1 MDGGQQQQ
9 QQQRLGVKQQQWR
22 RQQRKA
28 VEGVKADADT
38 TTIRGSKR
46 RKPVEDVK
54 VDTSTTKV
62 QEPESR
68 KLVEE
73 VKVSADTAL
82 VRDPERRRLVEE
94 PERSSTP
101 VRSNKRRRTRSDP
114 TFRDDPSLAMFL
126 YNLTLQAPN
135 AINQAILGNFSGTRQ
150 QELIVSHVSRIELL
164 RPDTTTGKVH
174 SILSHDV
181 FGVIRSLAA
190 FRLTGASK
198 DYIVIG
204 SDSGRI
210 VILEYN
216 PAKNVFEKVHQETFG
231 KSGCRRIVPGQY
243 LAVDPKGRAVMIGS
257 MEKQKLVYILNRD
270 IAARL
275 TIGSPLE
282 AHKSHTIVQYCTGVD
297 VGFENP
303 IFACLE
309 VDYTEADQ
317 DPTGEAFKE
326 SEKMLTYYE
335 LDLGLNHV
343 VRKWSEAVDRRSNML
358 LAVPGGTDGPSG
370 VLVCSENYVTYK
382 HIGAATLTV
391 PIPRRKDPLENKER
405 GVLIVSGVV
414 HKMKSEEGDLYK
426 VTFDCTGE
434 TVNEIK
440 IKYFDTVSV
449 AVGLCILKLGFL
461 FVASEFGNHQFYQIG
476 KLGDDD
482 DSPEYSSNDFMTKDD
497 GTLDVTVYFKPRPLE
512 NLLLVD
518 ELTSMSPLTDAK
530 VLNLTD
536 EDTPQIYA
544 LCGRGPRST
553 MRILRHGLEVTEMAV
568 SPLPANPTAVW
579 TTRLTADDLYDQY
592 IIVSFSNATLV
603 LSIGETVEEV
613 TDTGFLASTPT
624 IAVQQL
630 GQDALLQIYPQGI
643 RHIRANR
650 QVTEWRAP
658 GGRQIVRA
666 ATNSQQVVIAL
677 TGGELVYFEV
687 DESGNLSESNVRRE
701 MSGNVTCLS
710 IQPLPVGRRRVRFL
724 AVGCDDNTVRIL
736 SLDASSTLEPLSMQA
751 LSAVPESLVM
761 IDMPDQISAGSL
773 TTLYLN
779 IGLQNGVLLRTVLEQ
794 NTGQLSDTRTRF
806 LGARSVKLF
815 ELNMA
820 GNPAVLALS
829 SRPWLSYQMQS
840 RIHLNPLSYE
850 ALEFAASFTSEQC
863 PEGVVAIAGNALKIF
878 TIERFGQVFNETP
891 IPLTYTPRRFVVN
904 PVHKSIA
911 IIESDYQT
919 YSSSEKKKKLKELG
933 FEAEEEEELDPVVF
947 GHSRSTPGK
956 WASLIR
962 IINPA
967 TAETAFT
974 LELEQNEAAFSV
986 AILNFAVEAGEMFL
1000 AVGTAADVTL
1010 APKSLSS
1017 GFIHIYKFINDGMGL
1032 ELVHKTPVDEVP
1044 HALLHFQ
1051 GRLLAGVG
1059 KTLRIY
1065 DLGKRKLLRKCE
1077 NRSLPNCI
1085 VTLHNQGGRIVIG
1098 DVQESVHYASYVA
1111 ADNKLV
1117 VFADDKAPR
1126 WISCS
1131 AMIDYDTVAAG
1142 DKFGNFFVNRLPQKL
1157 SQEIDEDEAGSKSV
1171 GKGYLHG
1178 AAHKLDLMAH
1188 YHVGDILTSLAK
1200 TSFVAGGREMILYTS
1215 FMGGIGIFIPF
1226 QTKEDI
1232 DFFQTLEMHMR
1243 NEMPPLA
1250 GRDHLSYRGYHVP
1263 VKGTV
1268 DGDMC
1273 EQYNLL
1279 SGVKKSQIAEELDRT
1294 PAEIQKKIEDMR
1306 IRAI

>member
-1 MDGGQQQQ
+1 
-9 QQQRLGVKQQQWR
+9 
-22 RQQRKA
+22 
-28 VEGVKADADT
+28 
-38 TTIRGSKR
+38 
-46 RKPVEDVK
+46 
-54 VDTSTTKV
+54 
-62 QEPESR
+62 
-68 KLVEE
+68 
-73 VKVSADTAL
+73 
-82 VRDPERRRLVEE
+82 
-94 PERSSTP
+94 
-101 VRSNKRRRTRSDP
+101 
-114 TFRDDPSLAMFL
+114 MFL

-150 QELIVSHVSRIELL
+150 QELVVSHVSRIELL

-216 PAKNVFEKVHQETFG
+216 PTKNVFEKVHQETFG

-243 LAVDPKGRAVMIGS
+243 LATDPKGRAVMIGS

-282 AHKSHTIVQYCTGVD
+282 AHKSHTIVHYCTGVD

-309 VDYTEADQ
+309 VDYSEADQ
-317 DPTGEAFKE
+317 DPTGEALKE
-326 SEKMLTYYE
+326 TEKMLTYYE

-343 VRKWSEAVDRRSNML
+343 VRKWSEAVDRKSNML
-358 LAVPGGTDGPSG
+358 VAVPGGTDGPSG
-370 VLVCSENYVTYK
+370 VLVCSEDYITYK
-382 HIGAATLTV
+382 HIGSATLTA
-391 PIPRRKDPLENKER
+391 PIPRRENPLENKDR
-405 GVLIVSGVV
+405 GLLIVSGVV
-414 HKMKSEEGDLYK
+414 HKMKNSFFLLLQSEEGDLYK
-426 VTFDCTGE
+426 VTIDYTGD

-449 AVGLCILKLGFL
+449 ASGLCILKSGFL
-461 FVASEFGNHQFYQIG
+461 FVASEFGNHHFYQFE

-482 DSPEYSSNDFMTKDD
+482 DTPEYSSNDFMGAD
-497 GTLDVTVYFKPRPLE
+497 GEHLQTRVYFKPRPLE

-518 ELTSMSPLTDAK
+518 ELTSMAPLTDAK

-544 LCGRGPRST
+544 LCGRGSRST

-579 TTRLTADDLYDQY
+579 TTRLTADDPYDQY

-613 TDTGFLASTPT
+613 TDTGFLATTPT

-630 GQDALLQIYPQGI
+630 GQDALLQVYPQGI
-643 RHIRANR
+643 RHIRANK

-658 GGRQIVRA
+658 GGRNIVRA
-666 ATNSQQVVIAL
+666 ATNRQQVVIAL
-677 TGGELVYFEV
+677 AGGELVYFEV
-687 DESGNLSESNVRRE
+687 DESGNLSESHVRRE
-701 MSGNVTCLS
+701 MPGNVTYLS
-710 IQPLPVGRRRVRFL
+710 IQPLPAGRKRVRFL
-724 AVGCDDNTVRIL
+724 AVGCDDHTVRIL
-736 SLDASSTLEPLSMQA
+736 SLDSSSCLEPLSMQA

-761 IDMPDQISAGSL
+761 IDMPDQISEGALS
-773 TTLYLN
+773 TLYLN
-779 IGLQNGVLLRTVLEQ
+779 IGLQNGVLLRTVLDQ
-794 NTGQLSDTRTRF
+794 TTGQLSDTRTRF
-806 LGARSVKLF
+806 LGARAVKLF

-829 SRPWLSYQMQS
+829 SRPWLSYQIQS

-863 PEGVVAIAGNALKIF
+863 LEGVVAIAGNELKIF
-878 TIERFGQVFNETP
+878 TIEKFGQVFNETAV
-891 IPLTYTPRRFVVN
+891 PLTYTPRRFVVN
-904 PVHKSIA
+904 PIHKTIA
-911 IIESDYQT
+911 IIETDHQT
-919 YSSSEKKKKLKELG
+919 YSVQEKKKKLEELG
-933 FEAEEEEELDPVVF
+933 FVMQEEEELDPTVF
-947 GHSRSTPGK
+947 GNTRSSPGK

-962 IINPA
+962 LLNPI
-967 TAETAFT
+967 TGETTFK
-974 LELEQNEAAFSV
+974 LELEQNEAAFSAAV
-986 AILNFAVEAGEMFL
+986 LNFAVESNELFL
-1000 AVGTAADVTL
+1000 AVGTAADLTL

-1017 GFIHIYKFINDGMGL
+1017 GFIHIYKFVNEGTGL

-1044 HALLHFQ
+1044 NAMLHFQ
-1051 GRLLAGVG
+1051 GRLLAGIG

-1077 NRSLPNCI
+1077 SRAIPNAV
-1085 VTLHNQGGRIVIG
+1085 VTLHNQGGRIIIG

-1111 ADNKLV
+1111 ADNKIV
-1117 VFADDKAPR
+1117 IFADDKSPR
-1126 WISCS
+1126 WISCTS
-1131 AMIDYDTVAAG
+1131 MIDYDTVATG
-1142 DKFGNFFVNRLPQKL
+1142 DKFGNFIVNRLPHKL
-1157 SQEIDEDEAGSKSV
+1157 SQEIDEDEAGIKSV
-1171 GKGYLHG
+1171 GTKGYLHG
-1178 AAHKLDLMAH
+1178 AAHKVDLLAH
-1188 YHVGDILTSLAK
+1188 YHVGDILTSLTK

-1215 FMGGIGIFIPF
+1215 LLGGIGIFIPF

-1268 DGDMC
+1268 DGDVC

-1279 SGVKKSQIAEELDRT
+1279 PGDKKRMIAEELDRT

>member
-1 MDGGQQQQ
+1 
-9 QQQRLGVKQQQWR
+9 
-22 RQQRKA
+22 
-28 VEGVKADADT
+28 
-38 TTIRGSKR
+38 
-46 RKPVEDVK
+46 
-54 VDTSTTKV
+54 
-62 QEPESR
+62 
-68 KLVEE
+68 
-73 VKVSADTAL
+73 
-82 VRDPERRRLVEE
+82 
-94 PERSSTP
+94 
-101 VRSNKRRRTRSDP
+101 
-114 TFRDDPSLAMFL
+114 MFL

-210 VILEYN
+210 VILEYS
-216 PAKNVFEKVHQETFG
+216 PTKNVFERVHQETFG

-243 LAVDPKGRAVMIGS
+243 LATDPKGRAVMIGS

-282 AHKSHTIVQYCTGVD
+282 AHKSHTLVHYCTGVD

-309 VDYTEADQ
+309 VDYSEADQ
-317 DPTGEAFKE
+317 DPTGEALKE
-326 SEKMLTYYE
+326 TEKMLTYYE

-343 VRKWSEAVDRRSNML
+343 VRKWSEAVDRKSNML
-358 LAVPGGTDGPSG
+358 VAVPGGTDGPSG
-370 VLVCSENYVTYK
+370 VLVCSENFITYK
-382 HIGAATLTV
+382 HIGSATLTV
-391 PIPRRKDPLENKER
+391 PIPRRENPLENKDR
-405 GVLIVSGVV
+405 GLLIVSGVV
-414 HKMKSEEGDLYK
+414 HKMKNSFFLLLQSEEGDLYK
-426 VTFDCTGE
+426 VTIDYTAD

-449 AVGLCILKLGFL
+449 ASGLCILKSGFL
-461 FVASEFGNHQFYQIG
+461 FVASEFGNHHFYQFE

-482 DSPEYSSNDFMTKDD
+482 DTPEYSSNDFMAIDGDRLDTK
-497 GTLDVTVYFKPRPLE
+497 VYFKPRPLE

-518 ELTSMSPLTDAK
+518 ELASMAPLTDAK

-553 MRILRHGLEVTEMAV
+553 LRILRHGLEVTEMAV

-613 TDTGFLASTPT
+613 TDTGFLATTPT

-643 RHIRANR
+643 RHIRANK

-658 GGRQIVRA
+658 GGRNIVRA
-666 ATNSQQVVIAL
+666 ATNRQQVVIAL
-677 TGGELVYFEV
+677 AGGELVYFEV
-687 DESGNLSESNVRRE
+687 DESGNLSESHVRRE
-701 MSGNVTCLS
+701 MAGNVSCLS
-710 IQPLPVGRRRVRFL
+710 IQPLPAGRRRVRFL

-736 SLDASSTLEPLSMQA
+736 SLDATSCLEPLSMQA

-761 IDMPDQISAGSL
+761 IDMPDQISEGSL

-779 IGLQNGVLLRTVLEQ
+779 IGLQNGVLLRTVLDQ
-794 NTGQLSDTRTRF
+794 TTGQLSDTRTRF
-806 LGARSVKLF
+806 LGARPVKLF

-850 ALEFAASFTSEQC
+850 ALEYAASFTSEQC
-863 PEGVVAIAGNALKIF
+863 LEGVVAIAGSELKIF
-878 TIERFGQVFNETP
+878 TIEKFGQVFNQTP

-904 PVHKSIA
+904 PVHKTIA
-911 IIESDYQT
+911 IIESDHQT
-919 YSSSEKKKKLKELG
+919 YSPLEKKKKLEALG
-933 FEAEEEEELDPVVF
+933 FEGDAEENELDPAVF

-962 IINPA
+962 VINPM
-967 TAETAFT
+967 TGETTFK

-986 AILNFAVEAGEMFL
+986 AVLNFAVDASQMFL

-1017 GFIHIYKFINDGMGL
+1017 GFIHIYKFVNEGTEL
-1032 ELVHKTPVDEVP
+1032 ELVHKTPVDEIP

-1065 DLGKRKLLRKCE
+1065 DCGKRRLLRKCE
-1077 NRSLPNCI
+1077 SRAIPNCI
-1085 VTLHNQGGRIVIG
+1085 VTLHNQGGRIIIG
-1098 DVQESVHYASYVA
+1098 DIQESVHYASYVA
-1111 ADNKLV
+1111 ADNKIV

-1131 AMIDYDTVAAG
+1131 TMIDYDTIAAG
-1142 DKFGNFFVNRLPQKL
+1142 DKFGNFFVDRLPQKL

-1178 AAHKLDLMAH
+1178 AAHKVDLLAH

-1200 TSFVAGGREMILYTS
+1200 ASFVAGGREMILYTS
-1215 FMGGIGIFIPF
+1215 FLGGIGIFIPF

-1250 GRDHLSYRGYHVP
+1250 GRDHLSYRGYHTP

-1279 SGVKKSQIAEELDRT
+1279 SGDKKRMIAEELDRT

>member
-1 MDGGQQQQ
+1 
-9 QQQRLGVKQQQWR
+9 
-22 RQQRKA
+22 
-28 VEGVKADADT
+28 
-38 TTIRGSKR
+38 
-46 RKPVEDVK
+46 
-54 VDTSTTKV
+54 
-62 QEPESR
+62 
-68 KLVEE
+68 
-73 VKVSADTAL
+73 
-82 VRDPERRRLVEE
+82 
-94 PERSSTP
+94 
-101 VRSNKRRRTRSDP
+101 
-114 TFRDDPSLAMFL
+114 MFL

-150 QELIVSHVSRIELL
+150 QELIVSHISRIELL

-181 FGVIRSLAA
+181 FGVIRSLAS

-216 PAKNVFEKVHQETFG
+216 PNKNVFEKVHQETFG

-243 LAVDPKGRAVMIGS
+243 LATDPKGRAVMIGS

-282 AHKSHTIVQYCTGVD
+282 AHKSHTIVHYCTGVD

-309 VDYTEADQ
+309 VDYSEADQ
-317 DPTGEAFKE
+317 DPTGEALNE

-343 VRKWSEAVDRRSNML
+343 VRKWSEAVDRKSNML
-358 LAVPGGTDGPSG
+358 VAVPGGTDGPSG
-370 VLVCSENYVTYK
+370 VLVCSEDYITYK
-382 HIGAATLTV
+382 HIGSDTHTV
-391 PIPRRKDPLENKER
+391 PIPRRESPLENKER
-405 GVLIVSGVV
+405 GLLIVSGVV
-414 HKMKSEEGDLYK
+414 HKMRNSFFLLLQSEEGDLYK
-426 VTFDCTGE
+426 VTIDYTAD

-449 AVGLCILKLGFL
+449 ASGLCILKSGFL
-461 FVASEFGNHQFYQIG
+461 FVASEFGNHHFYQFE

-482 DSPEYSSNDFMTKDD
+482 DTPEYSSSDFMGRDD
-497 GTLDVTVYFKPRPLE
+497 ERLDARVYFKPRPLE

-518 ELTSMSPLTDAK
+518 ELTSMAPLTDAK

-544 LCGRGPRST
+544 LCGRGSRST

-579 TTRLTADDLYDQY
+579 TTRLTVEDLYDQY

-613 TDTGFLASTPT
+613 TDTGFLAATPT

-630 GQDALLQIYPQGI
+630 GQDALLQVYPQGI

-658 GGRQIVRA
+658 GGRNIVRA
-666 ATNSQQVVIAL
+666 ATNRQQVVIAL
-677 TGGELVYFEV
+677 AGGELVYFEV
-687 DESGNLSESNVRRE
+687 DESGNLSESHVRRE

-710 IQPLPVGRRRVRFL
+710 IQPLPAGRKRVRFL

-736 SLDASSTLEPLSMQA
+736 GLDPAACLEPLSMQA

-761 IDMPDQISAGSL
+761 IDMPDQISEGSL

-779 IGLQNGVLLRTVLEQ
+779 IGLQNGVLLRTILDQ
-794 NTGQLSDTRTRF
+794 TTGQLSDTRTRF
-806 LGARSVKLF
+806 LGARAVKLF
-815 ELNMA
+815 ELSMA

-840 RIHLNPLSYE
+840 RIHLNPLSYDT
-850 ALEFAASFTSEQC
+850 LEYAASFTSEQC
-863 PEGVVAIAGNALKIF
+863 LEGIVAIAGNELKIF
-878 TIERFGQVFNETP
+878 TIEKFGQVFNETT

-911 IIESDYQT
+911 IIETDHQT
-919 YSSSEKKKKLKELG
+919 CSASEKKKKL
-933 FEAEEEEELDPVVF
+933 EEFGEQEDEELDPVVF
-947 GHSRSTPGK
+947 GHPRSGPGK

-962 IINPA
+962 ILNPA
-967 TAETAFT
+967 NGETTFT
-974 LELEQNEAAFSV
+974 LELEQNEAAFSLAV
-986 AILNFAVEAGEMFL
+986 LNFAADSSALFL
-1000 AVGTAADVTL
+1000 AVGTAADLTL
-1010 APKSLSS
+1010 SPKSLSS
-1017 GFIHIYKFINDGMGL
+1017 GFISIYKFVNDGMSL

-1044 HALLHFQ
+1044 NALLHFQ
-1051 GRLLAGVG
+1051 GRLLAGIG

-1077 NRSLPNCI
+1077 NRSIPNAI

-1098 DVQESVHYASYVA
+1098 DVQESVHYASYIA
-1111 ADNKLV
+1111 SDNKIV
-1117 VFADDKAPR
+1117 VFADDKVPR

-1142 DKFGNFFVNRLPQKL
+1142 DKFGNFFVDRLPQKV
-1157 SQEIDEDEAGSKSV
+1157 SKEIDEDEAGSKSV

-1178 AAHKLDLMAH
+1178 AAHKVDLVAH

-1215 FMGGIGIFIPF
+1215 FLGGIGIFIPF

-1268 DGDMC
+1268 DGDIC

-1279 SGVKKSQIAEELDRT
+1279 SGDKKRMIADELDRT

>member
-1 MDGGQQQQ
+1 
-9 QQQRLGVKQQQWR
+9 
-22 RQQRKA
+22 
-28 VEGVKADADT
+28 
-38 TTIRGSKR
+38 
-46 RKPVEDVK
+46 
-54 VDTSTTKV
+54 
-62 QEPESR
+62 
-68 KLVEE
+68 
-73 VKVSADTAL
+73 
-82 VRDPERRRLVEE
+82 
-94 PERSSTP
+94 
-101 VRSNKRRRTRSDP
+101 
-114 TFRDDPSLAMFL
+114 MFL

-181 FGVIRSLAA
+181 FGVVRSLAS

-243 LAVDPKGRAVMIGS
+243 LATDPKGRAVMIGS

-282 AHKSHTIVQYCTGVD
+282 AHKSHTIVHYCTGVD

-309 VDYTEADQ
+309 VDYSEADQ
-317 DPTGEAFKE
+317 DPKGEALRE
-326 SEKMLTYYE
+326 TEKMLTYYE

-343 VRKWSEAVDRRSNML
+343 VRKWSEAVDRKANML
-358 LAVPGGTDGPSG
+358 VAVPGGTDGPSG
-370 VLVCSENYVTYK
+370 VLVCSENYITYK
-382 HIGAATLTV
+382 HIASATLSV
-391 PIPRRKDPLENKER
+391 PIPRRESPLENKDR
-405 GVLIVSGVV
+405 GLLIVSGVV
-414 HKMKSEEGDLYK
+414 HKMKNSFFLLLQSEEGDLYK
-426 VTFDCTGE
+426 VTIDYTGD

-449 AVGLCILKLGFL
+449 ASGLCILKSGFL
-461 FVASEFGNHQFYQIG
+461 FVASEFGNHHFYQFE

-482 DSPEYSSNDFMTKDD
+482 DTPEYSSNDFMGAD
-497 GTLDVTVYFKPRPLE
+497 GEHLNIRVYFKPRPLE

-518 ELTSMSPLTDAK
+518 ELASMAPLTDAK

-544 LCGRGPRST
+544 LCGRGARST

-592 IIVSFSNATLV
+592 IVVSFSNATLV

-613 TDTGFLASTPT
+613 TDTGFLATTPT
-624 IAVQQL
+624 ITVQQL
-630 GQDALLQIYPQGI
+630 GQDALLQVYPQGI
-643 RHIRANR
+643 RHIRANK

-666 ATNSQQVVIAL
+666 ATNRQQVVIAL

-687 DESGNLSESNVRRE
+687 DDVGNLSESHVRRE

-710 IQPLPVGRRRVRFL
+710 IQPLPKGRRRVRFL

-736 SLDASSTLEPLSMQA
+736 SLDASSCLEPLSLQA
-751 LSAVPESLVM
+751 LSAIPESLVM
-761 IDMPDQISAGSL
+761 IDMPDQISEGSL

-779 IGLQNGVLLRTVLEQ
+779 IGLQNGVLLRTVLDQ
-794 NTGQLSDTRTRF
+794 TTGQLSDTRTRF
-806 LGARSVKLF
+806 LGARAVRLF

-820 GNPAVLALS
+820 GNPSVLALS
-829 SRPWLSYQMQS
+829 SRPWLSYQLQS

-850 ALEFAASFTSEQC
+850 ALEYAASFTSKQC
-863 PEGVVAIAGNALKIF
+863 LEGVVAIAGKELKIF
-878 TIERFGQVFNETP
+878 TIEKFGQVFNETA
-891 IPLTYTPRRFVVN
+891 IQLTYTPRRFVVN
-904 PVHKSIA
+904 PVHKTIA
-911 IIESDYQT
+911 VIETDHQT
-919 YSSSEKKKKLKELG
+919 YSTLEKKKRLEELG
-933 FEAEEEEELDPVVF
+933 FAMREEEELDPVVF
-947 GHSRSTPGK
+947 GHARSLPGK

-962 IINPA
+962 ILNPA
-967 TAETAFT
+967 TGETTFT
-974 LELEQNEAAFSV
+974 LELEQNEAALSV
-986 AILNFAVEAGEMFL
+986 AVLNFAVEANELFL
-1000 AVGTAADVTL
+1000 AVGTAADLTL
-1010 APKSLSS
+1010 QPKSLSS
-1017 GFIHIYKFINDGMGL
+1017 GFIHIYKFVNEGKGL
-1032 ELVHKTPVDEVP
+1032 ELVHKTPVEEVP
-1044 HALLHFQ
+1044 QALLHFQ

-1059 KTLRIY
+1059 KILRVY
-1065 DLGKRKLLRKCE
+1065 DLGKRKLLRKTE
-1077 NRSLPNCI
+1077 NRMIPNAI
-1085 VTLHNQGGRIVIG
+1085 VTLHNQGGRIIIG
-1098 DVQESVHYASYVA
+1098 DVQESLHYASYIP
-1111 ADNKLV
+1111 ADNKIV
-1117 VFADDKAPR
+1117 TFADDKSPR
-1126 WISCS
+1126 WVTCS

-1178 AAHKLDLMAH
+1178 AAHKVDMLAH

-1215 FMGGIGIFIPF
+1215 FLGGIGIFIPF

-1268 DGDMC
+1268 DGDIC

-1279 SGVKKSQIAEELDRT
+1279 SGDKKRMIAEELDRT

>member
-1 MDGGQQQQ
+1 M
-9 QQQRLGVKQQQWR
+9 
-22 RQQRKA
+22 
-28 VEGVKADADT
+28 
-38 TTIRGSKR
+38 
-46 RKPVEDVK
+46 
-54 VDTSTTKV
+54 
-62 QEPESR
+62 
-68 KLVEE
+68 
-73 VKVSADTAL
+73 
-82 VRDPERRRLVEE
+82 
-94 PERSSTP
+94 
-101 VRSNKRRRTRSDP
+101 
-114 TFRDDPSLAMFL
+114 
-126 YNLTLQAPN
+126 
-135 AINQAILGNFSGTRQ
+135 
-150 QELIVSHVSRIELL
+150 SRIELL

-216 PAKNVFEKVHQETFG
+216 P
-231 KSGCRRIVPGQY
+231 Y

-282 AHKSHTIVQYCTGVD
+282 AHKAHTIVHYCTGVD

-317 DPTGEAFKE
+317 DPTGEALQQT
-326 SEKMLTYYE
+326 EKMLTYYE

-343 VRKWSEAVDRRSNML
+343 VRKWSEAVDRKSNML
-358 LAVPGGTDGPSG
+358 VAVPGGTDGPSG
-370 VLVCSENYVTYK
+370 VLVCSENFITYK
-382 HIGAATLTV
+382 HIGSATLTV
-391 PIPRRKDPLENKER
+391 PIPRRANPLEIKDR
-405 GVLIVSGVV
+405 GLLIVSGVV
-414 HKMKSEEGDLYK
+414 HKMKNSFFLLLQSEEGDLYK
-426 VTFDCTGE
+426 VTVDYTGD
-434 TVNEIK
+434 TVNAIK

-449 AVGLCILKLGFL
+449 ASGLCILKSGFL
-461 FVASEFGNHQFYQIG
+461 FVASEFGNHHFYQFE

-482 DSPEYSSNDFMTKDD
+482 DTPEFSSKDFMTNDD
-497 GTLDVTVYFKPRPLE
+497 QPMDDIRVYFKPRPLE

-518 ELTSMSPLTDAK
+518 ELVSMSPLTDAK

-553 MRILRHGLEVTEMAV
+553 LRILRHGLEVTEMAV

-613 TDTGFLASTPT
+613 TDTGFLATTPT

-643 RHIRANR
+643 RHIRHNK

-666 ATNSQQVVIAL
+666 ATNQQQVVIAL

-687 DESGNLSESNVRRE
+687 DDSGNLSESHVRRE

-710 IQPLPVGRRRVRFL
+710 IQPLPAGRRRVRFL

-736 SLDASSTLEPLSMQA
+736 SLDASSCLEPLSMQA

-761 IDMPDQISAGSL
+761 IDMPDQISEGSL

-779 IGLQNGVLLRTVLEQ
+779 IGLQNGVLLRTVLDQ
-794 NTGQLSDTRTRF
+794 TTGQLSDTRTRF
-806 LGARSVKLF
+806 LGARPVKLF
-815 ELNMA
+815 ELGMA

-850 ALEFAASFTSEQC
+850 ALEYAAPFTSEQC
-863 PEGVVAIAGNALKIF
+863 LEGVVAIAGNALKIF
-878 TIERFGQVFNETP
+878 TVERFGQVFNETP
-891 IPLTYTPRRFVVN
+891 IPLKYTPRRFVVN
-904 PVHKSIA
+904 PVHKSMA
-911 IIESDYQT
+911 VIETEHQT
-919 YSSSEKKKKLKELG
+919 FSSLEKKKKLKELG
-933 FEAEEEEELDPVVF
+933 FDAENEDEELDPVIF
-947 GHSRSTPGK
+947 GNVRSTPGK

-962 IINPA
+962 IINPL
-967 TAETAFT
+967 TAETTFSM
-974 LELEQNEAAFSV
+974 ELEQNEAAFSIAV
-986 AILNFAVEAGEMFL
+986 LNFATEANQLFL

-1017 GFIHIYKFINDGMGL
+1017 GFIHIYRFVNDGMGL

-1077 NRSLPNCI
+1077 SRAIPNSI
-1085 VTLHNQGGRIVIG
+1085 VTLHNQGGRIIIG
-1098 DVQESVHYASYVA
+1098 DIQESVHYASYVA
-1111 ADNKLV
+1111 ADNKIV
-1117 VFADDKAPR
+1117 IFADDKAPR
-1126 WISCS
+1126 WISCL
-1131 AMIDYDTVAAG
+1131 AMIDYNTVAGG
-1142 DKFGNFFVNRLPQKL
+1142 DKFGNFFVDRLPEKL

-1178 AAHKLDLMAH
+1178 AAHKVDLVAH
-1188 YHVGDILTSLAK
+1188 YHIGDILTSLAK
-1200 TSFVAGGREMILYTS
+1200 TSFVAGGREMLLYTS
-1215 FMGGIGIFIPF
+1215 FLGGIGIFIPF

-1279 SGVKKSQIAEELDRT
+1279 SGDKKRMIAEELDRT

>member
-1 MDGGQQQQ
+1 
-9 QQQRLGVKQQQWR
+9 
-22 RQQRKA
+22 
-28 VEGVKADADT
+28 
-38 TTIRGSKR
+38 
-46 RKPVEDVK
+46 
-54 VDTSTTKV
+54 
-62 QEPESR
+62 
-68 KLVEE
+68 
-73 VKVSADTAL
+73 
-82 VRDPERRRLVEE
+82 
-94 PERSSTP
+94 
-101 VRSNKRRRTRSDP
+101 
-114 TFRDDPSLAMFL
+114 MFM

-150 QELIVSHVSRIELL
+150 QELIVSHISRIELL

-181 FGVIRSLAA
+181 FGVIRSLAV

-198 DYIVIG
+198 DYIVVG

-216 PAKNVFEKVHQETFG
+216 PTKNVFEKVHQETFG

-243 LAVDPKGRAVMIGS
+243 LATDPKGRAVMIGS

-282 AHKSHTIVQYCTGVD
+282 AHKSHTIVHYCTGVD

-309 VDYTEADQ
+309 IDYSEADQ
-317 DPTGEAFKE
+317 DPTGVALRET
-326 SEKMLTYYE
+326 EKMLTYYE

-343 VRKWSEAVDRRSNML
+343 VRKWSEAVDRKSNML
-358 LAVPGGTDGPSG
+358 VAVPGGTDGPSG
-370 VLVCSENYVTYK
+370 VLVCSEDYITYK
-382 HIGAATLTV
+382 HIGSATLTV
-391 PIPRRKDPLENKER
+391 PIPRREDPLEIKER
-405 GVLIVSGVV
+405 GLLIVSGVV
-414 HKMKSEEGDLYK
+414 HKMRNSFFLLLQSEEGDLYK
-426 VTFDCTGE
+426 VTIDYTGD

-449 AVGLCILKLGFL
+449 ASGLCILKSGFL
-461 FVASEFGNHQFYQIG
+461 FVASEFGNHSFYQFE

-482 DSPEYSSNDFMTKDD
+482 DTPEFSSKDFMLMD
-497 GTLDVTVYFKPRPLE
+497 GDHLDRKVYFKPRPLE

-518 ELTSMSPLTDAK
+518 ELTSMAPLTDAK

-544 LCGRGPRST
+544 LCGRGSRST

-592 IIVSFSNATLV
+592 IIVSFSNATLI

-613 TDTGFLASTPT
+613 TDTGFLATTPT

-643 RHIRANR
+643 RHIRSNK

-658 GGRQIVRA
+658 GGRNIVRA
-666 ATNSQQVVIAL
+666 ATNRQQVVIAL
-677 TGGELVYFEV
+677 AGGELVYFEV

-701 MSGNVTCLS
+701 MPGNVTCLS
-710 IQPLPVGRRRVRFL
+710 IQPLPPNRRRVRYL

-736 SLDASSTLEPLSMQA
+736 SLDASSCLEPLSLQA
-751 LSAVPESLVM
+751 LSAVPESL
-761 IDMPDQISAGSL
+761 
-773 TTLYLN
+773 
-779 IGLQNGVLLRTVLEQ
+779 NGVLLRTVLDQ
-794 NTGQLSDTRTRF
+794 TTGQLSDTRTRF
-806 LGARSVKLF
+806 LGARAVKLF
-815 ELNMA
+815 ALNMA

-863 PEGVVAIAGNALKIF
+863 LEGVVAIAGNELKIF
-878 TIERFGQVFNETP
+878 TIEKFGQVFNETA

-904 PVHKSIA
+904 PLHKSIA
-911 IIESDYQT
+911 IIETDHQT
-919 YSSSEKKKKLKELG
+919 YSTLEKKKKLEQLG
-933 FEAEEEEELDPVVF
+933 FTDEENELDPVIF
-947 GHSRSTPGK
+947 GNSRSAPGK

-962 IINPA
+962 ILNPA
-967 TAETAFT
+967 NGETTFK
-974 LELEQNEAAFSV
+974 LELQQNEAAFSL
-986 AILNFAVEAGEMFL
+986 ALLNFAVEAGELFL

-1017 GFIHIYKFINDGMGL
+1017 GFIHIYKFVNDGMGL

-1051 GRLLAGVG
+1051 GRLLAGIG

-1077 NRSLPNCI
+1077 NRTTPNCI
-1085 VTLHNQGGRIVIG
+1085 VSLNNQGDRIIIG
-1098 DVQESVHYASYVA
+1098 DIQESVHYASYIA
-1111 ADNKLV
+1111 SENKIV

-1131 AMIDYDTVAAG
+1131 TMIDYNTVAAG
-1142 DKFGNFFVNRLPQKL
+1142 DKFGNFFVDRLPQKL
-1157 SQEIDEDEAGSKSV
+1157 SQEIDEDDAGSKSV

-1178 AAHKLDLMAH
+1178 AAHKVDLVAH
-1188 YHVGDILTSLAK
+1188 YHVGDVLTSLAK

-1215 FMGGIGIFIPF
+1215 FLGGIGIFIPF

-1268 DGDMC
+1268 DGDIC
-1273 EQYNLL
+1273 EQYNQL
-1279 SGVKKSQIAEELDRT
+1279 SGDKKRLIAEELDRT

>member
-1 MDGGQQQQ
+1 
-9 QQQRLGVKQQQWR
+9 
-22 RQQRKA
+22 
-28 VEGVKADADT
+28 
-38 TTIRGSKR
+38 
-46 RKPVEDVK
+46 
-54 VDTSTTKV
+54 
-62 QEPESR
+62 
-68 KLVEE
+68 
-73 VKVSADTAL
+73 
-82 VRDPERRRLVEE
+82 
-94 PERSSTP
+94 
-101 VRSNKRRRTRSDP
+101 
-114 TFRDDPSLAMFL
+114 MFL

-135 AINQAILGNFSGTRQ
+135 AVNQAILGNFSGTRQ

-243 LAVDPKGRAVMIGS
+243 LAVDPKGRAVMIG
-257 MEKQKLVYILNRD
+257 
-270 IAARL
+270 
-275 TIGSPLE
+275 
-282 AHKSHTIVQYCTGVD
+282 VD

-309 VDYTEADQ
+309 VDYSEADQ
-317 DPTGEAFKE
+317 DPTGEALKE
-326 SEKMLTYYE
+326 TEKMLTYYE

-343 VRKWSEAVDRRSNML
+343 IRKWSESVDPKSNML
-358 LAVPGGTDGPSG
+358 VAVPGGTDGPSG
-370 VLVCSENYVTYK
+370 VLVCSENYITYK

-391 PIPRRKDPLENKER
+391 PIPRRENALENKDR
-405 GVLIVSGVV
+405 GLLIVSGVV
-414 HKMKSEEGDLYK
+414 HKMKNSFFLLLQSEEGDLYK
-426 VTFDCTGE
+426 VTLDFVND
-434 TVNEIK
+434 TVNDIK

-449 AVGLCILKLGFL
+449 AAGLCILKSGFL
-461 FVASEFGNHQFYQIG
+461 FVASEFGNHSFYQFE

-482 DSPEYSSNDFMTKDD
+482 DTPEYSSSDFMTND
-497 GTLDVTVYFKPRPLE
+497 GEPLDTKVYFKPRPLE

-518 ELTSMSPLTDAK
+518 ELTSMAPLTDAK

-553 MRILRHGLEVTEMAV
+553 LRILRHGLEVTEMAV

-579 TTRLTADDLYDQY
+579 TTRLTADDPYDQY

-643 RHIRANR
+643 RHIRANK

-658 GGRQIVRA
+658 GGRAIVRA
-666 ATNSQQVVIAL
+666 ATNRQQVVIAL

-687 DESGNLSESNVRRE
+687 DDSGSLSESHVRRE
-701 MSGNVTCLS
+701 MSSNVNCLS
-710 IQPLPVGRRRVRFL
+710 IQPLPLGRKRVRFL

-736 SLDASSTLEPLSMQA
+736 SLDSSTCLEPLSMQA
-751 LSAVPESLVM
+751 ISAIPESLVM
-761 IDMPDQISAGSL
+761 IDMPDQISEGSL
-773 TTLYLN
+773 STLYLN
-779 IGLQNGVLLRTVLEQ
+779 IGLQNGVLLRTVLDQ
-794 NTGQLSDTRTRF
+794 TTGQLSDTRTRF
-806 LGARSVKLF
+806 LGARAVRLF
-815 ELNMA
+815 EMNMA

-829 SRPWLSYQMQS
+829 SRPWLSYQLQS

-850 ALEFAASFTSEQC
+850 PLEFAASFTSKQC
-863 PEGVVAIAGNALKIF
+863 LEGVVAIAGNALKIF
-878 TIERFGQVFNETP
+878 TIEKFGQVFNETSVA
-891 IPLTYTPRRFVVN
+891 LTYTPRRFVVN
-904 PVHKSIA
+904 PIHKSIA
-911 IIESDYQT
+911 IIETDHNT
-919 YSSSEKKKKLKELG
+919 YSSQEKKKALKALG
-933 FEAEEEEELDPVVF
+933 FDDEDAQEEELDPAVF
-947 GHSRSTPGK
+947 GHTRAQPGK

-962 IINPA
+962 LVNPS
-967 TAETAFT
+967 TGETTFS

-986 AILNFAVEAGEMFL
+986 AVLNFAVDANQMFL

-1017 GFIHIYKFINDGMGL
+1017 GFIHIYKFVDEGMGL

-1059 KTLRIY
+1059 KALRVY

-1077 NRSLPNCI
+1077 SRAIPNCI
-1085 VTLHNQGGRIVIG
+1085 VTLHNQGGRIVVG
-1098 DVQESVHYASYVA
+1098 DVQESVHYASYLPTE
-1111 ADNKLV
+1111 NKIV

-1131 AMIDYDTVAAG
+1131 AMIDYDTVAGG
-1142 DKFGNFFVNRLPQKL
+1142 DKFGNFFVDRLPKKL
-1157 SQEIDEDEAGSKSV
+1157 SHEIDEDDAGSKSV

-1178 AAHKLDLMAH
+1178 AAHKLDLLAH

-1215 FMGGIGIFIPF
+1215 FLGGIGIFIPF

-1263 VKGTV
+1263 VKGTI
-1268 DGDMC
+1268 DGDIC

-1279 SGVKKSQIAEELDRT
+1279 SGDKKRMIAEELDRT

>member
-1 MDGGQQQQ
+1 
-9 QQQRLGVKQQQWR
+9 
-22 RQQRKA
+22 
-28 VEGVKADADT
+28 
-38 TTIRGSKR
+38 
-46 RKPVEDVK
+46 
-54 VDTSTTKV
+54 
-62 QEPESR
+62 
-68 KLVEE
+68 
-73 VKVSADTAL
+73 
-82 VRDPERRRLVEE
+82 
-94 PERSSTP
+94 
-101 VRSNKRRRTRSDP
+101 
-114 TFRDDPSLAMFL
+114 MFL

-257 MEKQKLVYILNRD
+257 LEKQKLVYILNRD
-270 IAARL
+270 ISARL

-282 AHKSHTIVQYCTGVD
+282 AHKSHTIVHYCTGVD

-309 VDYTEADQ
+309 VDYSEADQ
-317 DPTGEAFKE
+317 DPTGEALKE
-326 SEKMLTYYE
+326 TEKMLTYYE

-343 VRKWSEAVDRRSNML
+343 IRKWSESVDPKSNML
-358 LAVPGGTDGPSG
+358 VAVPGGTDGPSG
-370 VLVCSENYVTYK
+370 VLVCSENYITYK

-391 PIPRRKDPLENKER
+391 PIPRRENALENKDR
-405 GVLIVSGVV
+405 GLLIVSGVV
-414 HKMKSEEGDLYK
+414 HKMKNSFFLLLQSEEGDLYK
-426 VTFDCTGE
+426 VTLDYVND
-434 TVNEIK
+434 TVNDIK

-449 AVGLCILKLGFL
+449 AAGLCILKSGFL
-461 FVASEFGNHQFYQIG
+461 FVASEFGNHSFYQFE

-482 DSPEYSSNDFMTKDD
+482 DTPEYSSSDFMTND
-497 GTLDVTVYFKPRPLE
+497 GEPLDTKVYFKPRPLE

-518 ELTSMSPLTDAK
+518 ELTSMAPLTDAK

-553 MRILRHGLEVTEMAV
+553 LRILRHGLEVTEMAV

-579 TTRLTADDLYDQY
+579 TTSLTADDPYDQY

-643 RHIRANR
+643 RHIRANK

-658 GGRQIVRA
+658 GGRAIVRA
-666 ATNSQQVVIAL
+666 ATNRQQVVIAL
-677 TGGELVYFEV
+677 TGGELIYFEV
-687 DESGNLSESNVRRE
+687 DDSGSLSESHVRRE
-701 MSGNVTCLS
+701 MSSNVNCLS
-710 IQPLPVGRRRVRFL
+710 IQPLPLGRKRVRFL

-736 SLDASSTLEPLSMQA
+736 SLDSSTCLEPLSMQA
-751 LSAVPESLVM
+751 ISAIPESLVM
-761 IDMPDQISAGSL
+761 IDMPDQISEGSL
-773 TTLYLN
+773 STLYLN
-779 IGLQNGVLLRTVLEQ
+779 IGLQNGVLLRTVLDQ
-794 NTGQLSDTRTRF
+794 TTGQLSDTRTRF
-806 LGARSVKLF
+806 LGARAVRLF
-815 ELNMA
+815 EMNMA

-829 SRPWLSYQMQS
+829 SRPWLSYQLQS

-850 ALEFAASFTSEQC
+850 PLEFAASFTSKQC
-863 PEGVVAIAGNALKIF
+863 LEGVVAIAGNALKIF
-878 TIERFGQVFNETP
+878 TIEKFGQVFNETSVA
-891 IPLTYTPRRFVVN
+891 LTYTPRRFVVN
-904 PVHKSIA
+904 PIHKSIA
-911 IIESDYQT
+911 IIETDHNT
-919 YSSSEKKKKLKELG
+919 YSSQEKKKALKALG
-933 FEAEEEEELDPVVF
+933 FDDEDAQEEELDPAVF
-947 GHSRSTPGK
+947 GHTRAQPGK

-962 IINPA
+962 LVNP
-967 TAETAFT
+967 TTGETTFS

-986 AILNFAVEAGEMFL
+986 AVLNFAVDANQMFL

-1017 GFIHIYKFINDGMGL
+1017 GFIHIYKFVDEGMGL

-1059 KTLRIY
+1059 KALRVY

-1077 NRSLPNCI
+1077 SRAMPNCI
-1085 VTLHNQGGRIVIG
+1085 VTLHNQGGRIVVG
-1098 DVQESVHYASYVA
+1098 DVQESVHYASYLPTE
-1111 ADNKLV
+1111 NKIV

-1131 AMIDYDTVAAG
+1131 AMIDYDTVAGG
-1142 DKFGNFFVNRLPQKL
+1142 DKFGNFFVDRLPKKL
-1157 SQEIDEDEAGSKSV
+1157 SHEIDEDDAGSKSV

-1178 AAHKLDLMAH
+1178 AAHKLDLVAH

-1215 FMGGIGIFIPF
+1215 FLGGIGIFIPF

-1263 VKGTV
+1263 VKGTI
-1268 DGDMC
+1268 DGDIC

-1279 SGVKKSQIAEELDRT
+1279 SGDKKRMIAEELDRT

>member
-1 MDGGQQQQ
+1 
-9 QQQRLGVKQQQWR
+9 
-22 RQQRKA
+22 
-28 VEGVKADADT
+28 
-38 TTIRGSKR
+38 
-46 RKPVEDVK
+46 
-54 VDTSTTKV
+54 
-62 QEPESR
+62 
-68 KLVEE
+68 
-73 VKVSADTAL
+73 
-82 VRDPERRRLVEE
+82 
-94 PERSSTP
+94 
-101 VRSNKRRRTRSDP
+101 
-114 TFRDDPSLAMFL
+114 MFL

-150 QELIVSHVSRIELL
+150 QELIVSHISRIELL

-181 FGVIRSLAA
+181 FGVIRSLAS

-216 PAKNVFEKVHQETFG
+216 PNKNVFEKVHQETFG

-243 LAVDPKGRAVMIGS
+243 LATDPKGRAVMIAA

-270 IAARL
+270 ISARL

-282 AHKSHTIVQYCTGVD
+282 AHKSHTIIHYCIGVD

-309 VDYTEADQ
+309 VDYSEADQ
-317 DPTGEAFKE
+317 DPTGEALKE
-326 SEKMLTYYE
+326 TEKMLTYYE

-343 VRKWSEAVDRRSNML
+343 VRKWSEAVDLKSNML
-358 LAVPGGTDGPSG
+358 VAVPGGTDGPSG
-370 VLVCSENYVTYK
+370 VLVCSENYITYK
-382 HIGAATLTV
+382 HIGSASHTV
-391 PIPRRKDPLENKER
+391 PIPRRESQFENKDR
-405 GVLIVSGVV
+405 GLLIVSGVV
-414 HKMKSEEGDLYK
+414 HKMRNSFFLLLQSEDGDLYK
-426 VTFDCTGE
+426 VTIDYTVD

-449 AVGLCILKLGFL
+449 ASSLCILKSGFL
-461 FVASEFGNHQFYQIG
+461 FVSSEFGNHHFYQFE

-482 DSPEYSSNDFMTKDD
+482 DTPEYSSSDFEGMD
-497 GTLDVTVYFKPRPLE
+497 GERLGHNVYFKPRPLE

-518 ELTSMSPLTDAK
+518 ELESMAPLTDAK

-568 SPLPANPTAVW
+568 SSLPANPTAVW
-579 TTRLTADDLYDQY
+579 TTRLTAEDLYDRY

-613 TDTGFLASTPT
+613 TDTGFLASTST

-630 GQDALLQIYPQGI
+630 GQDALLQVYPEGI

-658 GGRQIVRA
+658 GGRNIVRA
-666 ATNSQQVVIAL
+666 ATNRQQVVIAL

-687 DESGNLSESNVRRE
+687 DESGNLSESHIRRE

-710 IQPLPVGRRRVRFL
+710 IQPLPAGRKRVRFL

-736 SLDASSTLEPLSMQA
+736 GLDPSASLEPLSMQA

-761 IDMPDQISAGSL
+761 IDMPDQISEGSL

-779 IGLQNGVLLRTVLEQ
+779 IGLQNGVLLRTVLDQ
-794 NTGQLSDTRTRF
+794 TTGQLSDTRTRF
-806 LGARSVKLF
+806 LGVRAVKLF
-815 ELNMA
+815 ELTMA
-820 GNPAVLALS
+820 GNPSVLALS
-829 SRPWLSYQMQS
+829 SRPWLSYQLQS
-840 RIHLNPLSYE
+840 RIHLNPLSYD

-863 PEGVVAIAGNALKIF
+863 SEGVVAIAGNELKIF
-878 TIERFGQVFNETP
+878 TIEKFGQVFNESA
-891 IPLTYTPRRFVVN
+891 IPLTYTPRRFAVN

-911 IIESDYQT
+911 IIETDHQT
-919 YSSSEKKKKLKELG
+919 YSTSEKKKKLEELG
-933 FEAEEEEELDPVVF
+933 EMEEEELDPIVF
-947 GHSRSTPGK
+947 GHTRSAPGK

-962 IINPA
+962 ILNP
-967 TAETAFT
+967 TTGETTFK
-974 LELEQNEAAFSV
+974 LELEQNEAAFSLAV
-986 AILNFAVEAGEMFL
+986 LNFAADSGSLFL
-1000 AVGTAADVTL
+1000 AVGTAADLTL
-1010 APKSLSS
+1010 SPKSLSS
-1017 GFIHIYKFINDGMGL
+1017 GFIHIYKFIDDGKGL
-1032 ELVHKTPVDEVP
+1032 ELVHKTPVDDVP

-1051 GRLLAGVG
+1051 GKLLAGVG
-1059 KTLRIY
+1059 KILRIY

-1077 NRSLPNCI
+1077 NRNIPTSIVSLN
-1085 VTLHNQGGRIVIG
+1085 NQGGRIIVG
-1098 DVQESVHYASYVA
+1098 DVQESIHYASYIP
-1111 ADNKLV
+1111 ADNKIV

-1126 WISCS
+1126 WISS
-1131 AMIDYDTVAAG
+1131 SVMIDYDTVAAA
-1142 DKFGNFFVNRLPQKL
+1142 DKFGNFFVNRLPQKI
-1157 SQEIDEDEAGSKSV
+1157 SKEIDEDEAGSKSV

-1178 AAHKLDLMAH
+1178 AAHKVDLVAH

-1200 TSFVAGGREMILYTS
+1200 TSFVAGGREMILYTT
-1215 FMGGIGIFIPF
+1215 FLGGIGIFIPF

-1250 GRDHLSYRGYHVP
+1250 GRDHLSYRSYHVP
-1263 VKGTV
+1263 VKGTI
-1268 DGDMC
+1268 DGDIC

-1279 SGVKKSQIAEELDRT
+1279 SGDKKRIIAEELDRT

>member
-1 MDGGQQQQ
+1 
-9 QQQRLGVKQQQWR
+9 
-22 RQQRKA
+22 
-28 VEGVKADADT
+28 
-38 TTIRGSKR
+38 
-46 RKPVEDVK
+46 
-54 VDTSTTKV
+54 
-62 QEPESR
+62 
-68 KLVEE
+68 
-73 VKVSADTAL
+73 
-82 VRDPERRRLVEE
+82 
-94 PERSSTP
+94 
-101 VRSNKRRRTRSDP
+101 
-114 TFRDDPSLAMFL
+114 MFL

-150 QELIVSHVSRIELL
+150 QELIVSHISRIELL

-181 FGVIRSLAA
+181 FGVVRSLAA

-216 PAKNVFEKVHQETFG
+216 PTKNVFEKVHQETFG

-243 LAVDPKGRAVMIGS
+243 LATDPKGRAVMIGS

-282 AHKSHTIVQYCTGVD
+282 AHKSHTIVYHCTGVD

-309 VDYTEADQ
+309 VDYSEADR
-317 DPTGEAFKE
+317 DPTGEALKE
-326 SEKMLTYYE
+326 TEKMLTYYE

-343 VRKWSEAVDRRSNML
+343 VRKWSEAVDRKSNML
-358 LAVPGGTDGPSG
+358 IAVPGGTDGPSG
-370 VLVCSENYVTYK
+370 VLVCSEDYVTYK
-382 HIGAATLTV
+382 HIGSATLTV
-391 PIPRRKDPLENKER
+391 PIPRRENRLEIKDR
-405 GVLIVSGVV
+405 GLLIVSGVV
-414 HKMKSEEGDLYK
+414 HKMKNSFFLLLQSEEGDLYK
-426 VTFDCTGE
+426 VTIDYTGD

-449 AVGLCILKLGFL
+449 ASSLCILKSGFL
-461 FVASEFGNHQFYQIG
+461 FVASEFGNHHFYQFE

-482 DSPEYSSNDFMTKDD
+482 ETPEYSSKDFMMTD
-497 GTLDVTVYFKPRPLE
+497 GERLDTRVYFKPRPLE

-518 ELTSMSPLTDAK
+518 ELASMAPLTDAK
-530 VLNLTD
+530 VLNLTE

-544 LCGRGPRST
+544 LCGRGPKST

-579 TTRLTADDLYDQY
+579 TTRLTADDPYDQY

-613 TDTGFLASTPT
+613 TDTGFLATTPT

-643 RHIRANR
+643 RHIRANK

-666 ATNSQQVVIAL
+666 ATNRQQVVIAL

-687 DESGNLSESNVRRE
+687 DESGNLSESHVRRE

-710 IQPLPVGRRRVRFL
+710 IQPLPAGRKRVRFL
-724 AVGCDDNTVRIL
+724 AVGCDDNTVRVL
-736 SLDASSTLEPLSMQA
+736 SLEPSSCLEPLSMQA
-751 LSAVPESLVM
+751 LSGVPESLVM
-761 IDMPDQISAGSL
+761 IDMPDQLSEGSL

-779 IGLQNGVLLRTVLEQ
+779 IGLHNGVLLRTVLDQ
-794 NTGQLSDTRTRF
+794 TSGQLSDTRTRF
-806 LGARSVKLF
+806 LGARGVRLF
-815 ELNMA
+815 VLNMA

-829 SRPWLSYQMQS
+829 SRPWLSYQIQS
-840 RIHLNPLSYE
+840 RIHLNPLSYDS
-850 ALEFAASFTSEQC
+850 LEYAASFVSEQC
-863 PEGVVAIAGNALKIF
+863 LEGVVAIAGNELKIF
-878 TIERFGQVFNETP
+878 TIEKFGQVFNETAV
-891 IPLTYTPRRFVVN
+891 PLTYTPRRFVVN

-911 IIESDYQT
+911 IIETDHQT
-919 YSSSEKKKKLKELG
+919 YSSLAKKKKLGELG
-933 FEAEEEEELDPVVF
+933 FKDDDDEDELDPTVF
-947 GHSRSTPGK
+947 GHTRAEPGK

-962 IINPA
+962 ILNP
-967 TAETAFT
+967 TTGETTFK
-974 LELEQNEAAFSV
+974 LELEHNEAAFSV
-986 AILNFAVEAGEMFL
+986 AVLNFAVEAGQLFL
-1000 AVGTAADVTL
+1000 AVGTASDLTL

-1017 GFIHIYKFINDGMGL
+1017 GFIHIYKFVNDGL
-1032 ELVHKTPVDEVP
+1032 ELEFVHKTPVEDVP
-1044 HALLHFQ
+1044 YALLHFQ
-1051 GRLLAGVG
+1051 GRLLAGIG
-1059 KTLRIY
+1059 RILRIY

-1077 NRSLPNCI
+1077 NRSIPTSI
-1085 VTLHNQGGRIVIG
+1085 VTMHNQGGRIVIG
-1098 DVQESVHYASYVA
+1098 DVQESIHYASYIA
-1111 ADNKLV
+1111 SDNKIV

-1126 WISCS
+1126 WITCS
-1131 AMIDYDTVAAG
+1131 AMVDYDTVAAG
-1142 DKFGNFFVNRLPQKL
+1142 DKFGNFFINRLPQKL
-1157 SQEIDEDEAGSKSV
+1157 SQEVDEDEAGGRSV

-1178 AAHKLDLMAH
+1178 AAHKVDLVAH
-1188 YHVGDILTSLAK
+1188 YHVGDVLTSLAK

-1215 FMGGIGIFIPF
+1215 FLGGVGIFIPF

-1268 DGDMC
+1268 DGDVC

-1279 SGVKKSQIAEELDRT
+1279 SGDKKRMIAEELDRT

>member
-1 MDGGQQQQ
+1 
-9 QQQRLGVKQQQWR
+9 
-22 RQQRKA
+22 
-28 VEGVKADADT
+28 
-38 TTIRGSKR
+38 
-46 RKPVEDVK
+46 
-54 VDTSTTKV
+54 
-62 QEPESR
+62 
-68 KLVEE
+68 
-73 VKVSADTAL
+73 
-82 VRDPERRRLVEE
+82 
-94 PERSSTP
+94 
-101 VRSNKRRRTRSDP
+101 
-114 TFRDDPSLAMFL
+114 MFL

-135 AINQAILGNFSGTRQ
+135 AINQAILGNFSGTKQ

-164 RPDTTTGKVH
+164 RPDTTVGKVH
-174 SILSHDV
+174 SILSHEV

-216 PAKNVFEKVHQETFG
+216 PTKNVFEKVHQETFG

-282 AHKSHTIVQYCTGVD
+282 AHKSHTIVQHITGVD

-309 VDYTEADQ
+309 VDYSEADQ

-326 SEKMLTYYE
+326 TEKMLTYYE

-343 VRKWSEAVDRRSNML
+343 VRKWSEAVDRKANL
-358 LAVPGGTDGPSG
+358 LVSVPGGSDGPSG

-382 HIGAATLTV
+382 HIGSATLTV
-391 PIPRRKDPLENKER
+391 PIPRRENPLENKDR
-405 GVLIVSGVV
+405 GLLIVSGVV
-414 HKMKSEEGDLYK
+414 HKMKNSFFLLLQSEEGDLYK
-426 VTFDCTGE
+426 VTVDHTGD
-434 TVNEIK
+434 TVNDIK
-440 IKYFDTVSV
+440 IKYFDTVPV
-449 AVGLCILKLGFL
+449 AAGLCILRSGFL
-461 FVASEFGNHQFYQIG
+461 FVASEFGNHHFYHFEE
-476 KLGDDD
+476 LGDDSD
-482 DSPEYSSNDFMTKDD
+482 TPEYSSSDFMSND
-497 GTLDVTVYFKPRPLE
+497 GEPLDIRVYFKPRPLK

-530 VLNLTD
+530 VMNLAD

-544 LCGRGPRST
+544 LCGRGSRST
-553 MRILRHGLEVTEMAV
+553 MRILRHGLEVTELAV

-579 TTRLTADDLYDQY
+579 TTRLKADDLYDQY

-613 TDTGFLASTPT
+613 TDTGFLATTPT

-658 GGRQIVRA
+658 GGKSIVRA
-666 ATNSQQVVIAL
+666 ATNQQQVVIAL

-687 DESGNLSESNVRRE
+687 DDSENLSESHVRRE

-710 IQPLPVGRRRVRFL
+710 IQPLPVGRKRVRFL

-736 SLDASSTLEPLSMQA
+736 SLAASSCLEPLSMQA

-761 IDMPDQISAGSL
+761 IDMPDQISEGSL

-779 IGLQNGVLLRTVLEQ
+779 IGLQNGVLLRTVLDQ
-794 NTGQLSDTRTRF
+794 TAGLLSDTRTRF
-806 LGARSVKLF
+806 LGARAVRLF

-829 SRPWLSYQMQS
+829 SRPWLSYQLQS

-850 ALEFAASFTSEQC
+850 ALEYAASFTSEQC
-863 PEGVVAIAGNALKIF
+863 PEGVVAISGNALKIF
-878 TIERFGQVFNETP
+878 TIEKFGQVFNETA
-891 IPLTYTPRRFVVN
+891 IPLKYTPRHFIVN
-904 PVHKSIA
+904 PIHKTIA
-911 IIESDYQT
+911 VIETEHST
-919 YSSSEKKKKLKELG
+919 YSAQEKKRALDGLG
-933 FEAEEEEELDPVVF
+933 LEDATEHEELDPVIF
-947 GHSRSTPGK
+947 GNTRSMPGK

-962 IINPA
+962 VLSPLNG
-967 TAETAFT
+967 ETSFT
-974 LELEQNEAAFSV
+974 LELENNEAAFSIAV
-986 AILNFAVEAGEMFL
+986 LNFAVEPSELFL
-1000 AVGTAADVTL
+1000 AVGTAADLTL
-1010 APKSLSS
+1010 APKSISS
-1017 GFIHIYKFINDGMGL
+1017 GFIHIYKFVNEGTAL
-1032 ELVHKTPVDEVP
+1032 ELVHKTAVDEIP
-1044 HALLHFQ
+1044 YALLHFQ
-1051 GRLLAGVG
+1051 GRLLAGIG
-1059 KTLRIY
+1059 RALRIY

-1077 NRSLPNCI
+1077 NRNIPNAI

-1098 DVQESVHYASYVA
+1098 DVQESVHYASYIP
-1111 ADNKLV
+1111 ADNKIV
-1117 VFADDKAPR
+1117 IFADDKMSR
-1126 WISCS
+1126 WMTCS
-1131 AMIDYDTVAAG
+1131 TMIDYDTVAGG
-1142 DKFGNFFVNRLPQKL
+1142 DKFGNFFVDRLPQKL
-1157 SQEIDEDEAGSKSV
+1157 SREIDEDEAGSKSV

-1178 AAHKLDLMAH
+1178 AAHKVDMVAH
-1188 YHVGDILTSLAK
+1188 YHVGDILTSMAK
-1200 TSFVAGGREMILYTS
+1200 TSFVAGGRELILYTTL
-1215 FMGGIGIFIPF
+1215 MGGIGIFVPF
-1226 QTKEDI
+1226 QTREDI

-1268 DGDMC
+1268 DGDIC

-1279 SGVKKSQIAEELDRT
+1279 TGDKKRMIAEELDRS

>member
-1 MDGGQQQQ
+1 
-9 QQQRLGVKQQQWR
+9 
-22 RQQRKA
+22 
-28 VEGVKADADT
+28 
-38 TTIRGSKR
+38 
-46 RKPVEDVK
+46 
-54 VDTSTTKV
+54 
-62 QEPESR
+62 
-68 KLVEE
+68 
-73 VKVSADTAL
+73 
-82 VRDPERRRLVEE
+82 
-94 PERSSTP
+94 
-101 VRSNKRRRTRSDP
+101 
-114 TFRDDPSLAMFL
+114 MFL

-135 AINQAILGNFSGTRQ
+135 AINQAILGNFSGAKP

-174 SILSHDV
+174 SVLSHEV

-198 DYIVIG
+198 DFIVIG

-216 PAKNVFEKVHQETFG
+216 PVKNVFEKVHQETFG

-243 LAVDPKGRAVMIGS
+243 LATDPKGRAVMIGS
-257 MEKQKLVYILNRD
+257 LEKQKLVYILNRD
-270 IAARL
+270 MAARL

-282 AHKSHTIVQYCTGVD
+282 AHKAHTIVHYCTGVD

-309 VDYTEADQ
+309 VDYSEADQ
-317 DPTGEAFKE
+317 DPTGEALNE
-326 SEKMLTYYE
+326 TEKMLTYYE

-343 VRKWSEAVDRRSNML
+343 VRKWSETVDPKSNML

-370 VLVCSENYVTYK
+370 VLVCSENYITYK
-382 HIGAATLTV
+382 HIGHATLTV
-391 PIPRRKDPLENKER
+391 PIPRRENPLEDKSR
-405 GVLIVSGVV
+405 GLLIVSGVV
-414 HKMKSEEGDLYK
+414 HKMKNSFFLLLQSEEGDLYK
-426 VTFDCTGE
+426 VTIDYQGD

-449 AVGLCILKLGFL
+449 AAGLCILKSGFL
-461 FVASEFGNHQFYQIG
+461 FVASEFGNHHFYQFE

-482 DSPEYSSNDFMTKDD
+482 DTPEYSSSDFMSND
-497 GTLDVTVYFKPRPLE
+497 GERLNATVYFKPRPLE

-579 TTRLTADDLYDQY
+579 TTRLTAEDLYDQY
-592 IIVSFSNATLV
+592 IVVSFSNATLV

-630 GQDALLQIYPQGI
+630 GQDALLQVYPQGI
-643 RHIRANR
+643 RHIRSNK

-658 GGRQIVRA
+658 GGRSIVRA
-666 ATNSQQVVIAL
+666 ATNRQQVVIAL

-687 DESGNLSESNVRRE
+687 DESGNLSESHVRRE
-701 MSGNVTCLS
+701 MSSNVTCLS

-736 SLDASSTLEPLSMQA
+736 SLDATTCLEPLSMQA
-751 LSAVPESLVM
+751 ISAVPESLVM
-761 IDMPDQISAGSL
+761 IDMPDQISEGSL

-779 IGLQNGVLLRTVLEQ
+779 IGLQNGVLLRTVLDQ
-794 NTGQLSDTRTRF
+794 TTGQLSDTRTRF
-806 LGARSVKLF
+806 LGAKGVKLF

-850 ALEFAASFTSEQC
+850 TLEFATSFTSEQC
-863 PEGVVAIAGNALKIF
+863 LEGVVAIAGNALKIF
-878 TIERFGQVFNETP
+878 TIEKFGQVFNETP

-904 PVHKSIA
+904 PIHKTIA
-911 IIESDYQT
+911 VIETDNNT
-919 YSSSEKKKKLKELG
+919 YSTQEKKKKLKKLG
-933 FEAEEEEELDPVVF
+933 FEQDEAEDESLDPAVF
-947 GHSRSTPGK
+947 GHTRSKPGQ

-962 IINPA
+962 VIDPVAAA
-967 TAETAFT
+967 TTFK
-974 LELEQNEAAFSV
+974 LELTQNEAALSV
-986 AILNFAVEAGEMFL
+986 AVLNFAVEADQMFL
-1000 AVGTAADVTL
+1000 AVGTAADL
-1010 APKSLSS
+1010 HLQPRSLSS
-1017 GFIHIYKFINDGMGL
+1017 GFIHIYKFVNEGRDL
-1032 ELVHKTPVDEVP
+1032 ELVHKTPVDEAP
-1044 HALLHFQ
+1044 QALLHFQ

-1059 KTLRIY
+1059 KALRIY

-1077 NRSLPNCI
+1077 SRAIPTGI

-1098 DVQESVHYASYVA
+1098 DVQESIHYASYVA
-1111 ADNKLV
+1111 SENKIV

-1126 WISCS
+1126 WITCS
-1131 AMIDYDTVAAG
+1131 SMIDYDTVAAG
-1142 DKFGNFFVNRLPQKL
+1142 DKFGNFFVTRLPSKL

-1178 AAHKLDLMAH
+1178 AAHKADLVSH

-1200 TSFVAGGREMILYTS
+1200 TSFVAGGRELIMYTS
-1215 FMGGIGIFIPF
+1215 LMGGVGIFIPF

-1279 SGVKKSQIAEELDRT
+1279 SGDKKRMIAEELDRT